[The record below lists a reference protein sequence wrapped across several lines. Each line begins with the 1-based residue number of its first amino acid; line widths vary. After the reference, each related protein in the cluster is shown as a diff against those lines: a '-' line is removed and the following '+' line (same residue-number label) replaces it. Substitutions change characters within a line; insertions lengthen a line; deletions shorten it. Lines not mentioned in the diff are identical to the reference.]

1 MNILDTLSLIEK
13 NSLKIVQ
20 LKKDE
25 TIFSEGEKCE
35 YIGIVLLGELVIS
48 SFSYIGKE
56 IIFNIIKK
64 DEMFGNNLIFSLNPI
79 YRGNVTAS
87 KDSKIALINKLDLI
101 KLLRNNEKFLLEFL
115 ALEAEFGKSLNSRI
129 KLLALDNAEE
139 RLIYYLTINN
149 KIIKY
154 DSITSLASSL
164 NLSRE
169 TLSRLISRLVKNRII
184 EKGKHYIKLL

>member
-129 KLLALDNAEE
+129 KLLALDSAEE